1 MKTALFTKAS
11 LAFAAR
17 VAPGSSSIRVPR
29 SPATTTTQQGRTSG
43 LVRDPRLLPVI
54 GFGESEGR
62 SERFIG
68 AIRKKPCRGTKVNTA
83 FRWCALAFLA
93 VPLAAAAAPD
103 LVTRQMLEN
112 AVASVVPAGGY
123 QSRIVLGDSIVKLV
137 REGVLEPKKLGAIYA
152 RRAAIPEDLRDAIGT
167 PSYQPIRLT
176 RRNAGAYVNAL
187 WPLGLA
193 NWMAAN
199 KFSPLNGPSRMTF
212 ASTGGWNL
220 GREKNGGV
228 YFNSFPIVR
237 LTERQEALVVKV
249 ARHTYRPCCNNSTF
263 FQDCNHGSALLGLL
277 ALGAAQGLT
286 ETELYREALA
296 FSAFWFPSDY
306 IETAVYFKTVRN
318 TRWQDVNARE
328 VMSAEFSSAS
338 GWQKNVARELARRGL
353 LPAQGG
359 ANCSA

>member
-1 MKTALFTKAS
+1 
-11 LAFAAR
+11 
-17 VAPGSSSIRVPR
+17 
-29 SPATTTTQQGRTSG
+29 
-43 LVRDPRLLPVI
+43 
-54 GFGESEGR
+54 
-62 SERFIG
+62 
-68 AIRKKPCRGTKVNTA
+68 
-83 FRWCALAFLA
+83 
-93 VPLAAAAAPD
+93 LAAAAAPD
-103 LVTRQMLEN
+103 LVTRQLLEN
-112 AVASVVPAGGY
+112 AVANVVPAGGY

-137 REGVLEPKKLGAIYA
+137 REGVLDPNKLEAIYA
-152 RRAAIPEDLRDAIGT
+152 RRGGIPEDLRDAMEK
-167 PSYQPIRLT
+167 PSYQRIRLT
-176 RRNAGAYVNAL
+176 RKNAGAYVNAL

-199 KFSPLNGPSRMTF
+199 KFSPLNGPSGSTF
-212 ASTGGWNL
+212 ASTGGWTL
-220 GREKNGGV
+220 GRGKNGGV
-228 YFNSFPIVR
+228 YFNRFPIVR

-306 IETAVYFKTVRN
+306 IETAVYFETVRN
-318 TRWQDVNARE
+318 TQWQDVDARE

-338 GWQKNVARELARRGL
+338 GWQKNVASELARRGL

-359 ANCSA
+359 AHCSA